1 MDRRSFL
8 IGAGSIL
15 TSAYVA
21 KANWFLTNKNSV
33 VPLLKSN
40 KDTTKL
46 FFVDQGSEYE
56 LRLGSPDFG
65 IEDLT
70 YRQVL
75 ARYRGVELLE
85 NEPIALSQFREIY
98 DDWGITPKMLD
109 QSADLYDYIDEWGR
123 KDANKAKAYDYLYGL
138 DLFGNDDENGLR
150 LGDLNFI
157 DGCHPGNEY
166 LAVTSHDPLSASLLQ
181 ARLQELGHNI
191 SVEII

>member
-33 VPLLKSN
+33 VPLLKPN

-65 IEDLT
+65 FEDLT
-70 YRQVL
+70 
-75 ARYRGVELLE
+75 
-85 NEPIALSQFREIY
+85 
-98 DDWGITPKMLD
+98 
-109 QSADLYDYIDEWGR
+109 
-123 KDANKAKAYDYLYGL
+123 
-138 DLFGNDDENGLR
+138 
-150 LGDLNFI
+150 
-157 DGCHPGNEY
+157 
-166 LAVTSHDPLSASLLQ
+166 
-181 ARLQELGHNI
+181 
-191 SVEII
+191 